1 VINSTKLVVT
11 DISPIHRQAFL
22 NMADTLELTR
32 GQLLTLLLVG
42 ADLVKGGL
50 DQIIPSE
57 DAQSEWRD
65 LMERRVF
72 ELAHY

>member
-1 VINSTKLVVT
+1 MINSTKLVIT
-11 DISPIHRQAFL
+11 DISPSHRQAFINL
-22 NMADTLELTR
+22 ADTLELTR
-32 GQLLTLLLVG
+32 GQLLILLLVG
-42 ADLVKGGL
+42 ARLVDGGL
-50 DQIIPSE
+50 DQAIPSE